1 MNDIEEVSIEW
12 ESSGYSVLKNLKASI
27 LGIFTEFIDNS
38 IQSYKNDKDKIL
50 KSDPNYC
57 LEIKINIFEDE
68 IIIQDNAGGIDEK
81 NFSRALKPAN
91 RADDTKGLNEFGLGM
106 KYAAVW
112 ISNEWELISSAYGEN
127 IERSV
132 VFNYND
138 VVSKNLKKLPTKKNQ
153 ANQNDHYT
161 KVILRQLESSR
172 LKGWK
177 PKLIKEKLEFV
188 YRNFLRE
195 NTGIYQDFC
204 EDRIKIIWNGEKEEP
219 LSWKEHN
226 FLVAPWYKDVK
237 LNKENLKKYEW
248 KKKIEPEEIVYKETV
263 QDRNGNR
270 KEVERNVIV
279 SGFVGILPDGD
290 QKGKNGFVF
299 FRRGRA
305 VEGHIERIYPRYI
318 SGQQSRAFKYI
329 RLYGEIHFKNVKVS
343 FDKSQ
348 LNISNEIKDEI
359 FNVISLILRKTSL
372 GNNEQEFNLI
382 SQADNHR
389 ARNNETKSKK
399 LKKFLKK
406 TSEKSKTIEEELIEK
421 QIAVNKY
428 DKKYLIDENEFHKK
442 IKSNINV
449 NQKSKNFIGDDEYK
463 IYINTSSEFSD
474 SEKQRHKL
482 YTKEIEH
489 DNKEI
494 NITINENHVVF
505 DNRKIDDQYM
515 DLIIKF
521 IKCLVISEVKASTG
535 LNEAKDVVSAFN
547 EYSRIILK
555 NN

>member
-1 MNDIEEVSIEW
+1 MNEIKEVSIEW

-27 LGIFTEFIDNS
+27 LGILTEFIDNS

-50 KSDPNYC
+50 KSNPNYC
-57 LEIKINIFEDE
+57 LEIKINKFDDE

-81 NFSRALKPAN
+81 NFIRALKPAN

-112 ISNEWELISSAYGEN
+112 ISNEWELISSAFGEDV
-127 IERSV
+127 ERSV

-138 VVSKNLKKLPTKKNQ
+138 VVSKNLKKLPTKLKKVSK
-153 ANQNDHYT
+153 DEHYT
-161 KVILRQLESSR
+161 KVILRQLESER
-172 LKGWK
+172 IRGWSK
-177 PKLIKEKLEFV
+177 ILKEKLEFV

-204 EDRIKIIWNGEKEEP
+204 QDRIKIIWNGEKEAP

-237 LNKENLKKYEW
+237 LNKEDLRKYEW
-248 KKKIEPEEIVYKETV
+248 KKKIEPEEIKYKETV
-263 QDRNGNR
+263 QDRNGNK
-270 KEVERNVIV
+270 KEVERKVLV

-290 QKGKNGFVF
+290 HKGKNGFVL

-305 VEGHIERIYPRYI
+305 VEGQIERIYPKDI
-318 SGQQSRAFKYI
+318 SGLQSRSFKYI
-329 RLYGEIHFKNVKVS
+329 RLYGEIHFKNVEVS

-359 FNVISLILRKTSL
+359 FNVISLMLKKTSL
-372 GNNEQEFNLI
+372 GSSGEEFNLI
-382 SQADNHR
+382 SQADGHR
-389 ARNNETKSKK
+389 ARNNTTRSKK
-399 LKKFLKK
+399 LKKFLEE
-406 TSEKSKTIEEELIEK
+406 TSEKSKTIEDELIEK
-421 QIAVNKY
+421 QIAINKY
-428 DKKYLIDENEFHKK
+428 DRDYLIDENEFHNK
-442 IKSNINV
+442 IKNNINV

-463 IYINTSSEFSD
+463 IYINTSSEFSE

-482 YTKEIEH
+482 YTKEIER
-489 DNKEI
+489 DSKEI

-505 DNRKIDDQYM
+505 ENRKIDNQYM

-535 LNEAKDVVSAFN
+535 MNEAQDVISAFN
-547 EYSRIILK
+547 EYSRVILK
-555 NN
+555 NS